1 MRPLIRAFAI
11 VILVSLLNQIKSAA
25 QDASYSPAAR
35 KPAVSGDPIKVMR
48 LSPAL
53 DELIAPGAEPEM
65 VHGGYVFT
73 EGPMWRGGRLWFSDE
88 EGDRVHALTA
98 SGEDTV
104 LVDFRHGRYA
114 LPDGQKT
121 GPNAMATAKDGS
133 VVMCEQYGRAVVRLE
148 GPAEALR
155 VAPFLDS
162 YHGKRLNSP
171 NDLVFLPDGSF
182 FFTDPP
188 YGLKG
193 GDHDPAKELKFDGV
207 FYVRNGALTPI
218 IRNLTLP
225 NGIALSPDD
234 RTLYVNNSGPA
245 MRVIA
250 YPLHADGT
258 VGAPHDLI
266 DFSSKDGP
274 GVPDGMKIDSR
285 GDIWTTAPGGIRIVT
300 PEGKVLGRILL
311 PEVAA
316 NLAWGGKDGTT
327 LYITAR
333 THVYRLQTRVKG
345 YLPVFRR

>member
-1 MRPLIRAFAI
+1 MHPLARVAAAAALLLFLYPTNSRAQAPVPGATAKASMRVLRF
-11 VILVSLLNQIKSAA
+11 
-25 QDASYSPAAR
+25 
-35 KPAVSGDPIKVMR
+35 
-48 LSPAL
+48 SPAL
-53 DELIAPGAEPEM
+53 DQLIAPGAKPEV

-73 EGPMWRGGRLWFSDE
+73 EGPMWREGRLWFSDE

-98 SGEDTV
+98 SGQDTV
-104 LVDFRHGRYA
+104 LVDFRHGKYA
-114 LPDGQKT
+114 LPDGHKT

-148 GPAEALR
+148 GPASHLR
-155 VAPFLDS
+155 VVPFFDS

-193 GDHDPAKELKFDGV
+193 GDHDPAKQLKFDGV
-207 FYVRNGALTPI
+207 FHYKNGKLTPI
-218 IRNLTLP
+218 IENLTLP
-225 NGIALSPDD
+225 NGIALSPDNK
-234 RTLYVNNSGPA
+234 TLYVNNSGPA

-250 YPLHADGT
+250 YPLHADGS
-258 VGAPHDLI
+258 VGEPRDVI
-266 DFSSKDGP
+266 DFTSKDGP
-274 GVPDGMKIDSR
+274 GVPDGMKIDSH
-285 GDIWTTAPGGIRIVT
+285 GNIWTTAPGGIRIVT
-300 PEGKVLGRILL
+300 PGGKVLGRILL

-345 YLPVFRR
+345 YLPAFRR